1 MCCSDAMSELSETY
15 RVTLNLEC
23 LKRGWVSKKDPSYGS
38 PSELVKLLGRSSSF
52 WSDRLHGRKPI
63 TTDLAYE
70 IEEALEVPRLTL
82 AGEDGADFV
91 DVPRIDVA
99 VAAGDGSQAHLEDVI
114 GHLKFSR
121 GFLRGCGVSPVG
133 ARVVDVKGP
142 SMEPTIKDGA
152 VLLVSTNNREP
163 VENQVFA
170 MVRPV
175 EGLIV
180 KRLVRK
186 DGHWVARSDNRDFPD
201 ILIDNGEPVTI
212 IGRAIWMGA
221 KL

>member
-1 MCCSDAMSELSETY
+1 M
-15 RVTLNLEC
+15 
-23 LKRGWVSKKDPSYGS
+23 SKKDPLSDIRRERFRDWCRDKG
-38 PSELVKLLGRSSSF
+38 LVKSGNRFAVGDVAKTIGKGYQQASNLLNGHGSF
-52 WSDRLHGRKPI
+52 GATIAR
-63 TTDLAYE
+63 E
-70 IEEALEVPRLTL
+70 IEDHCGLPPNYFDGSDDGDFVEVPC
-82 AGEDGADFV
+82 
-91 DVPRIDVA
+91 IDVA
-99 VAAGDGSQAHLEDVI
+99 VSAGDGAQAHIEDVI

-121 GFLRGCGVSPVG
+121 AFLRSCGVSPAG

-170 MVRPV
+170 MVRPT

-180 KRLVRK
+180 KRLVRQ
-186 DGHWVARSDNRDFPD
+186 DGHWVARSDNRDFAD
-201 ILIDNGEPVTI
+201 LLIDNGEPVTI

>member
-1 MCCSDAMSELSETY
+1 M
-15 RVTLNLEC
+15 
-23 LKRGWVSKKDPSYGS
+23 SKKDPLSDIRRERFRDWCRDKGLVRSGGKFAVSDVAKAIGKGYQHASNLLNGHGS
-38 PSELVKLLGRSSSF
+38 FGATIAR
-52 WSDRLHGRKPI
+52 
-63 TTDLAYE
+63 E
-70 IEEALEVPRLTL
+70 IEEFCGLPANYF
-82 AGEDGADFV
+82 DGSDEGDFV

>member
-1 MCCSDAMSELSETY
+1 MSKLSETY
-15 RVTLNLEC
+15 RVTLNREC
-23 LKRGWVSKKDPSYGS
+23 LKRGWISQKNPSLGS
-38 PSELVKLLGRSSSF
+38 PSELVKLMGRTPSF
-52 WSDRLHGRKPI
+52 WSDRLQGRKPI
-63 TTDLAYE
+63 STDLSYE
-70 IEEALEVPRLTL
+70 IEDALELPRLAL
-82 AGEDGADFV
+82 SGEDVADFV

-121 GFLRGCGVSPVG
+121 GFLRGCGVSPSG

-186 DGHWVARSDNRDFPD
+186 DGHWVARSDNRDFAD